1 MKRLMLAALAAA
13 FAICAPAAG
22 QEVRLTLEQCRE
34 MALQNNSSAVGA
46 ALDLKA
52 AEYQKQE
59 AFAEYF
65 PRVSAMG
72 FGFWAL
78 DPLLE
83 IGVKDIFGNND
94 FSNNLQGL
102 IESYAPMYG
111 VSPYYSTL
119 SRGYL
124 AGVSVMQPLFAG
136 GRIVNGNRLASL
148 GVEAASLQQAV
159 QKRSTS
165 DEIEGYWWQVIS
177 LQEKQELLSG
187 SKEFVDTLYR
197 DVNAAYSAGLV
208 TEDELLQVKLARNE
222 LLTNEVQLNSGLRLA
237 KMNLLNSI
245 GQNYTVISAN
255 ADEQRPY
262 IDSIVLVNEE
272 ALPGSPDNYYVDEES
287 IAASME
293 ETRLLELQVEA
304 AELQKKMA
312 LGEAL
317 PQVAVGATYG
327 YYDFTGKG
335 DFNGLA
341 FATVQIPISDWGKT
355 SAEMKRLQTQVDK
368 AAAQRDYLQS
378 QIILGVRQS
387 WVELNSAWDQYQL
400 ALDSEAAAKASFGRV
415 ERNYEA
421 GMVTIADLLKSQ
433 TSLRQAS
440 DERAEAL
447 NSYRQAL
454 RKWQELAN
462 NQ

>member
-1 MKRLMLAALAAA
+1 MKKTVLAALAALTCIA
-13 FAICAPAAG
+13 APA
-22 QEVRLTLEQCRE
+22 QELKLTLEECRE

-46 ALDLKA
+46 ALDLEA
-52 AEYQKQE
+52 ARYQKQE

-72 FGFWAL
+72 FGFWAF

-102 IESYAPMYG
+102 IDSYAPMYG
-111 VSPYYSTL
+111 LPTSYTTL

-124 AGVSVMQPLFAG
+124 AGVSVMQPIFAG
-136 GRIVNGNRLASL
+136 GRIVNGNRLAAL
-148 GVEAASLQQAV
+148 GVEAAGLQQEV
-159 QKRSTS
+159 QRRSTS
-165 DEIEGYWWQVIS
+165 DEIEGYWWQVVS
-177 LQEKQELLSG
+177 LQEKRELLAG
-187 SKEFVDTLYR
+187 SKEFVDTLFR
-197 DVNAAYSAGLV
+197 DVTAAYGAGLV

-222 LLTNEVQLNSGLRLA
+222 LLSNEVQLDNGLKLA

-245 GQNYTVISAN
+245 GQGYTVISAN
-255 ADEQRPY
+255 ASEERPY
-262 IDSIVLVNEE
+262 IDSIVLADEE
-272 ALPGSPDNYYVDEES
+272 GLPGPPEAYYVDEES

-317 PQVAVGATYG
+317 PQLAVGATYG

-355 SAEMKRLQTQVDK
+355 SAKMKRLQTQVDK
-368 AAAQRDYLQS
+368 AASQRDYLQS

-387 WVELNSAWDQYQL
+387 WVELNSAWSQYQL
-400 ALDSEAAAKASFGRV
+400 ALDSEAAAEASFGRV

-421 GMVTIADLLKSQ
+421 GMVTIAELLQSQ

-440 DERAEAL
+440 DKRADAL

-454 RKWQELAN
+454 RKWLDLAR
-462 NQ
+462 

>member
-1 MKRLMLAALAAA
+1 MKKTVLAALAALTCIA
-13 FAICAPAAG
+13 APA
-22 QEVRLTLEQCRE
+22 QELRLTLEECRE

-46 ALDLKA
+46 ALDLEA
-52 AEYQKQE
+52 ARYQKQE

-72 FGFWAL
+72 FGFWAF

-102 IESYAPMYG
+102 IDSYAPMYG
-111 VSPYYSTL
+111 LPTSYTTL

-124 AGVSVMQPLFAG
+124 AGISVMQPLFAG
-136 GRIVNGNRLASL
+136 GRIVNGNRLAAL
-148 GVEAASLQQAV
+148 GVEAAGLQQEV
-159 QKRSTS
+159 QRRSTS
-165 DEIEGYWWQVIS
+165 DEIEGYWWQVVS
-177 LQEKQELLSG
+177 LQEKRELLAG
-187 SKEFVDTLYR
+187 SKEFVDTLFR
-197 DVNAAYSAGLV
+197 DVTAAYEAGLV

-222 LLTNEVQLNSGLRLA
+222 LLSNEVQLDNGLKLA

-245 GQNYTVISAN
+245 GQGYTVISAN
-255 ADEQRPY
+255 ASEERPY
-262 IDSIVLVNEE
+262 IDSIVLADEVG
-272 ALPGSPDNYYVDEES
+272 LPGPPEAYYADEES

-317 PQVAVGATYG
+317 PQLAVGATYG

-355 SAEMKRLQTQVDK
+355 GAKMKRLQTQVDK
-368 AAAQRDYLQS
+368 AASQRDYLQS

-387 WVELNSAWDQYQL
+387 WVELNSAWSQYQL
-400 ALDSEAAAKASFGRV
+400 ALDSEAAAEASFGRV

-421 GMVTIADLLKSQ
+421 GMVTIAELLQSQ

-440 DERAEAL
+440 DKRADAL

-454 RKWQELAN
+454 RKWLDLAR
-462 NQ
+462 

>member
-1 MKRLMLAALAAA
+1 MKKTVLAALAALTCIA
-13 FAICAPAAG
+13 APA
-22 QEVRLTLEQCRE
+22 QELRLTLEECRE

-46 ALDLKA
+46 ALDLEA
-52 AEYQKQE
+52 ARYQKQE

-72 FGFWAL
+72 FGFWAF

-102 IESYAPMYG
+102 IDSYAPMYG
-111 VSPYYSTL
+111 LPTSYSTL

-124 AGVSVMQPLFAG
+124 AGISVMQPIFAG
-136 GRIVNGNRLASL
+136 GRIVNGNRLAAL
-148 GVEAASLQQAV
+148 GVEAAGLQQEV
-159 QKRSTS
+159 QRRSTS
-165 DEIEGYWWQVIS
+165 DEIEGYWWQVVS
-177 LQEKQELLSG
+177 LQEKKELLAG
-187 SKEFVDTLYR
+187 SKEFVDTLFR
-197 DVNAAYSAGLV
+197 DVTAAYGAGLV

-222 LLTNEVQLNSGLRLA
+222 LLSNEVQLDNGLKLA

-245 GQNYTVISAN
+245 GQGYTVISAN
-255 ADEQRPY
+255 ASEERPY
-262 IDSIVLVNEE
+262 IDSIVLADEE
-272 ALPGSPDNYYVDEES
+272 GLPGPPEAYYVDEES

-317 PQVAVGATYG
+317 PQLAVGATYG

-355 SAEMKRLQTQVDK
+355 GAKMKRLQTQVDK
-368 AAAQRDYLQS
+368 AASQRDYLQS

-387 WVELNSAWDQYQL
+387 WVELNSAWSQYQL
-400 ALDSEAAAKASFGRV
+400 ALDSEAAAEASFGRV

-421 GMVTIADLLKSQ
+421 GMVTAAELLQSQ

-440 DERAEAL
+440 DKRADAL

-454 RKWQELAN
+454 RKWLELAEN
-462 NQ
+462 

>member
-1 MKRLMLAALAAA
+1 MKKTVLAALAALTCIA
-13 FAICAPAAG
+13 APA
-22 QEVRLTLEQCRE
+22 QELRLTLEECRE

-46 ALDLKA
+46 ALDLEA
-52 AEYQKQE
+52 ARYQKQE

-72 FGFWAL
+72 FGFWAF

-102 IESYAPMYG
+102 IDSYAPMYG
-111 VSPYYSTL
+111 LPTSYTTL

-124 AGVSVMQPLFAG
+124 AGISVMQPIFAG
-136 GRIVNGNRLASL
+136 GRIVNGNRLAAL
-148 GVEAASLQQAV
+148 GVEAAGLQQEV
-159 QKRSTS
+159 QRRSTS
-165 DEIEGYWWQVIS
+165 DEIEGYWWQVVS
-177 LQEKQELLSG
+177 LQEKRELLAG
-187 SKEFVDTLYR
+187 SKEFVDTLFR
-197 DVNAAYSAGLV
+197 EVTAAYGAGLV

-222 LLTNEVQLNSGLRLA
+222 LLSNEVQLDNGLKLA

-245 GQNYTVISAN
+245 GQGYTVISAN
-255 ADEQRPY
+255 ASEERPY
-262 IDSIVLVNEE
+262 IDSIVLADEE
-272 ALPGSPDNYYVDEES
+272 GLPGPPEAYYVDEES

-317 PQVAVGATYG
+317 PQLAVGATYG

-355 SAEMKRLQTQVDK
+355 SAKMKRLQTQVDK
-368 AAAQRDYLQS
+368 AASQRDYLQS

-387 WVELNSAWDQYQL
+387 WVELNSAWSQYQL
-400 ALDSEAAAKASFGRV
+400 ALDSEAAAEASFGRV

-421 GMVTIADLLKSQ
+421 GMVTAAELLQSQ

-440 DERAEAL
+440 DKRADAL

-454 RKWQELAN
+454 RKWLELAEN
-462 NQ
+462 

>member
-1 MKRLMLAALAAA
+1 MKKTVLAALAALTCIA
-13 FAICAPAAG
+13 APA
-22 QEVRLTLEQCRE
+22 QELRLTLEECRE

-46 ALDLKA
+46 ALDLEA
-52 AEYQKQE
+52 ARYQKQE

-72 FGFWAL
+72 FGFWAF

-102 IESYAPMYG
+102 IDSYAPMYG
-111 VSPYYSTL
+111 LPTSYTTL

-124 AGVSVMQPLFAG
+124 AGVSVMQPIFAG
-136 GRIVNGNRLASL
+136 GRIVNGNRLAAL
-148 GVEAASLQQAV
+148 GVEAAGLQQEV
-159 QKRSTS
+159 QRRSTS
-165 DEIEGYWWQVIS
+165 DEIEGYWWQVVS
-177 LQEKQELLSG
+177 LQEKRELLAG
-187 SKEFVDTLYR
+187 SKEFVDTLFR
-197 DVNAAYSAGLV
+197 DVTAAYEAGLV

-222 LLTNEVQLNSGLRLA
+222 LLSNEVQLDNGLKLA

-245 GQNYTVISAN
+245 GQGYTVISAN
-255 ADEQRPY
+255 ASEERPY
-262 IDSIVLVNEE
+262 IDSIVLADEE
-272 ALPGSPDNYYVDEES
+272 GLPGPPEAYYADEES

-317 PQVAVGATYG
+317 PQLAVGATYG

-355 SAEMKRLQTQVDK
+355 GAKMKRLQTQVDK
-368 AAAQRDYLQS
+368 AASQRDYLQS

-387 WVELNSAWDQYQL
+387 WVELNSAWSQYQL
-400 ALDSEAAAKASFGRV
+400 ALDSEAAAEASFGRV

-421 GMVTIADLLKSQ
+421 GMVTIAELLQSQ

-440 DERAEAL
+440 DKRADAL

-454 RKWQELAN
+454 RKWLELAEN
-462 NQ
+462 

>member
-1 MKRLMLAALAAA
+1 MKKTVLAALAALTCIA
-13 FAICAPAAG
+13 APA
-22 QEVRLTLEQCRE
+22 QELRLTLEECRE

-46 ALDLKA
+46 ALDLEA
-52 AEYQKQE
+52 ARYQKQE

-72 FGFWAL
+72 FGFWAF

-102 IESYAPMYG
+102 IDSYAPMYG
-111 VSPYYSTL
+111 LPTSYTTL

-124 AGVSVMQPLFAG
+124 AGVSVMQPIFAG
-136 GRIVNGNRLASL
+136 GRIVNGNRLAAL
-148 GVEAASLQQAV
+148 GVEAAGLQQEV
-159 QKRSTS
+159 QRRSTS
-165 DEIEGYWWQVIS
+165 DEIEGYWWQVVS
-177 LQEKQELLSG
+177 LQEKRELLAG
-187 SKEFVDTLYR
+187 SKEFVDTLFR
-197 DVNAAYSAGLV
+197 DVTAAYEAGLV

-222 LLTNEVQLNSGLRLA
+222 LLSNEVQLDNGLKLA

-245 GQNYTVISAN
+245 GQGYTVISAN
-255 ADEQRPY
+255 ASEERPY
-262 IDSIVLVNEE
+262 IDSIVLADEVG
-272 ALPGSPDNYYVDEES
+272 LPGPPEAYYADEES

-317 PQVAVGATYG
+317 PQLAVGATYG

-355 SAEMKRLQTQVDK
+355 GAKMKRLQTQVDK
-368 AAAQRDYLQS
+368 AASQRDYLQS

-387 WVELNSAWDQYQL
+387 WVELNSAWSQYQL
-400 ALDSEAAAKASFGRV
+400 ALDSEAAAEASFGRV

-421 GMVTIADLLKSQ
+421 GMVTIAELLQSQ

-440 DERAEAL
+440 DKRADAL

-454 RKWQELAN
+454 RKWLDLAR
-462 NQ
+462 

>member
-1 MKRLMLAALAAA
+1 MKKTVLAALAALTCIA
-13 FAICAPAAG
+13 APA
-22 QEVRLTLEQCRE
+22 QELRLTLEECRE

-46 ALDLKA
+46 ALDLEA
-52 AEYQKQE
+52 ARYQKQE

-72 FGFWAL
+72 FGFWAF

-102 IESYAPMYG
+102 IDSYAPMYG
-111 VSPYYSTL
+111 LPTSYTTL

-124 AGVSVMQPLFAG
+124 AGVSVMQPIFAG
-136 GRIVNGNRLASL
+136 GRIVNGNRLAAL
-148 GVEAASLQQAV
+148 GVEAAGLQQEV
-159 QKRSTS
+159 QRRSTS
-165 DEIEGYWWQVIS
+165 DEIEGYWWQVVS
-177 LQEKQELLSG
+177 LQEKRELLAG
-187 SKEFVDTLYR
+187 SKEFVDTLFR
-197 DVNAAYSAGLV
+197 DVTAAYEAGLV

-222 LLTNEVQLNSGLRLA
+222 LLSNEVQLDNGLKLA

-245 GQNYTVISAN
+245 GQGYTVISAN
-255 ADEQRPY
+255 ASEERPY
-262 IDSIVLVNEE
+262 IDSIMLADEE
-272 ALPGSPDNYYVDEES
+272 GLPGPPEAYYADEES

-317 PQVAVGATYG
+317 PQLAVGATYG

-355 SAEMKRLQTQVDK
+355 GAKMKRLQTQVDK
-368 AAAQRDYLQS
+368 AASQRDYLQS

-387 WVELNSAWDQYQL
+387 WVELNSAWSQYQL
-400 ALDSEAAAKASFGRV
+400 ALDSEAAAEASFGRV

-421 GMVTIADLLKSQ
+421 GMVTIAELLQSQ

-440 DERAEAL
+440 DKRADAL

-454 RKWQELAN
+454 RKWLDLAR
-462 NQ
+462 

>member
-1 MKRLMLAALAAA
+1 MKKTVLAALAALTCIA
-13 FAICAPAAG
+13 APA
-22 QEVRLTLEQCRE
+22 QELRLTLEECRE

-46 ALDLKA
+46 ALDLEA
-52 AEYQKQE
+52 ARYQKQE

-72 FGFWAL
+72 FGFWAF

-102 IESYAPMYG
+102 IDSYAPMYG
-111 VSPYYSTL
+111 LPTSYTTL

-124 AGVSVMQPLFAG
+124 AGISVMQPIFAG
-136 GRIVNGNRLASL
+136 GRIVNGNRLAAL
-148 GVEAASLQQAV
+148 GVEAAGLQQEV
-159 QKRSTS
+159 QRRSTS
-165 DEIEGYWWQVIS
+165 DEIEGYWWQVVS
-177 LQEKQELLSG
+177 LQEKRELLAG
-187 SKEFVDTLYR
+187 SKEFVDTLFR
-197 DVNAAYSAGLV
+197 DVTAAYGAGLV

-222 LLTNEVQLNSGLRLA
+222 LLSNEVQLDNGLKLA

-245 GQNYTVISAN
+245 GQGYTVISAN
-255 ADEQRPY
+255 ASEERPY
-262 IDSIVLVNEE
+262 IDSIVLADEE
-272 ALPGSPDNYYVDEES
+272 GLPGPPEAYYVDEES

-317 PQVAVGATYG
+317 PQLAVGATYG

-355 SAEMKRLQTQVDK
+355 SAKMKRLQTQVDK
-368 AAAQRDYLQS
+368 AASQRDYLQS

-387 WVELNSAWDQYQL
+387 WVELNSAWSQYQL
-400 ALDSEAAAKASFGRV
+400 ALDSEAAAEASFGRV

-421 GMVTIADLLKSQ
+421 GMVTAAELLQSQ

-440 DERAEAL
+440 DKRADAL

-454 RKWQELAN
+454 RKWLELAEN
-462 NQ
+462 

>member
-1 MKRLMLAALAAA
+1 MKKTVLAALAALTCIA
-13 FAICAPAAG
+13 APA
-22 QEVRLTLEQCRE
+22 QELRLTLEECRE

-46 ALDLKA
+46 ALDLEA
-52 AEYQKQE
+52 ARYQKQE

-72 FGFWAL
+72 FGFWAF

-102 IESYAPMYG
+102 IDSYAPMYG
-111 VSPYYSTL
+111 LPTSYTTL

-124 AGVSVMQPLFAG
+124 AGISVMQPIFAG
-136 GRIVNGNRLASL
+136 GRIVNGNRLAAL
-148 GVEAASLQQAV
+148 GVEAAGLQQEV
-159 QKRSTS
+159 QRRSTS
-165 DEIEGYWWQVIS
+165 DEIEGYWWQVVS
-177 LQEKQELLSG
+177 LQEKRELLAG
-187 SKEFVDTLYR
+187 SKEFVDTLFR
-197 DVNAAYSAGLV
+197 DVTAAYGAGLV

-222 LLTNEVQLNSGLRLA
+222 LLSNEVQLDNGLKLA

-245 GQNYTVISAN
+245 GQGYTVISAN
-255 ADEQRPY
+255 ASEERPY
-262 IDSIVLVNEE
+262 IDSIVLADEE
-272 ALPGSPDNYYVDEES
+272 GLPGPPEAYYVDEES

-317 PQVAVGATYG
+317 PQLAVGATYG

-355 SAEMKRLQTQVDK
+355 GAKMKRLQTQVDK
-368 AAAQRDYLQS
+368 AASQRDYLQS

-387 WVELNSAWDQYQL
+387 WVELNSAWSQYQL
-400 ALDSEAAAKASFGRV
+400 ALDSEAAAEASFGRV

-421 GMVTIADLLKSQ
+421 GMVTIAELLQSQ

-440 DERAEAL
+440 DKRADAL

-454 RKWQELAN
+454 RKWLELAEN
-462 NQ
+462 

>member
-1 MKRLMLAALAAA
+1 MKKTVLAALAALTCIA
-13 FAICAPAAG
+13 APA
-22 QEVRLTLEQCRE
+22 QELRLTLEECRE

-46 ALDLKA
+46 ALDLEA
-52 AEYQKQE
+52 ARYQKQE

-72 FGFWAL
+72 FGFWAF

-102 IESYAPMYG
+102 IDSYAPMYG
-111 VSPYYSTL
+111 LPTSYTTL
-119 SRGYL
+119 NRGYL
-124 AGVSVMQPLFAG
+124 AGVSVMQPIFAG
-136 GRIVNGNRLASL
+136 GRIVNGNRLAAL
-148 GVEAASLQQAV
+148 GVEAAGLQQEV
-159 QKRSTS
+159 QRRSTS
-165 DEIEGYWWQVIS
+165 DEIEGYWWQVVS
-177 LQEKQELLSG
+177 LQEKRELLAG
-187 SKEFVDTLYR
+187 SKEFVDTLFR
-197 DVNAAYSAGLV
+197 DVTAAYEAGLV

-222 LLTNEVQLNSGLRLA
+222 LLSNEVQLDNGLKLA

-245 GQNYTVISAN
+245 GQSYTVISAN
-255 ADEQRPY
+255 ASEERPY
-262 IDSIVLVNEE
+262 IDSIVLADEVG
-272 ALPGSPDNYYVDEES
+272 LPGPPEAYYADEES

-317 PQVAVGATYG
+317 PQLAVGATYG

-355 SAEMKRLQTQVDK
+355 GAKMKRLQTQVDK
-368 AAAQRDYLQS
+368 AASQRDYLQS

-387 WVELNSAWDQYQL
+387 WVELNSAWSQYQL
-400 ALDSEAAAKASFGRV
+400 ALDSEAAAEASFGRV

-421 GMVTIADLLKSQ
+421 GMVTIAELLQSQ

-440 DERAEAL
+440 DKRADAL

-454 RKWQELAN
+454 RKWLELAEN
-462 NQ
+462 

>member
-1 MKRLMLAALAAA
+1 MKKTVLAALAALTCIA
-13 FAICAPAAG
+13 APA
-22 QEVRLTLEQCRE
+22 QELRLTLEECRE

-46 ALDLKA
+46 ALDLEA
-52 AEYQKQE
+52 ARYQKQE

-72 FGFWAL
+72 FGFWAF

-102 IESYAPMYG
+102 IDSYAPMYG
-111 VSPYYSTL
+111 LPTSYTTL
-119 SRGYL
+119 NRGYL
-124 AGVSVMQPLFAG
+124 AGVSVMQPIFAG
-136 GRIVNGNRLASL
+136 GRIVNGNRLAAL
-148 GVEAASLQQAV
+148 GVEAAGLQQEV
-159 QKRSTS
+159 QRRSTS
-165 DEIEGYWWQVIS
+165 DEIEGYWWQVVS
-177 LQEKQELLSG
+177 LQEKRELLAG
-187 SKEFVDTLYR
+187 SKEFVDTLFR
-197 DVNAAYSAGLV
+197 DVTAAYEAGLV

-222 LLTNEVQLNSGLRLA
+222 LLSNEVQLDNGLKLA

-245 GQNYTVISAN
+245 GQSYTVISAN
-255 ADEQRPY
+255 ASEERPY
-262 IDSIVLVNEE
+262 IDSIVLADEE
-272 ALPGSPDNYYVDEES
+272 GLPGPPEAYYVDEES

-317 PQVAVGATYG
+317 PQLAVGATYG

-355 SAEMKRLQTQVDK
+355 GAKMKRLQTQVDK
-368 AAAQRDYLQS
+368 AASQRDYLQS

-387 WVELNSAWDQYQL
+387 WVELNSAWSQYQL
-400 ALDSEAAAKASFGRV
+400 ALDSEAAAEASFGRV

-421 GMVTIADLLKSQ
+421 GMVTIAELLQSQ

-440 DERAEAL
+440 DKRADAL

-454 RKWQELAN
+454 RKWLDLAR
-462 NQ
+462 

>member
-1 MKRLMLAALAAA
+1 MKKTVLAALAALTCIA
-13 FAICAPAAG
+13 APA
-22 QEVRLTLEQCRE
+22 QELRLTLEECRE

-46 ALDLKA
+46 ALDLEA
-52 AEYQKQE
+52 ARYQKQE

-72 FGFWAL
+72 FGFWAF

-102 IESYAPMYG
+102 IDSYAPMYG
-111 VSPYYSTL
+111 LPTSYTTL

-124 AGVSVMQPLFAG
+124 AGVSVMQPIFAG
-136 GRIVNGNRLASL
+136 GRIVNGNRLAAL
-148 GVEAASLQQAV
+148 GVEAAGLQQEV
-159 QKRSTS
+159 QRRSTS
-165 DEIEGYWWQVIS
+165 DEIEGYWWQVVS
-177 LQEKQELLSG
+177 LQEKRELLAG
-187 SKEFVDTLYR
+187 SKEFVDTLFR
-197 DVNAAYSAGLV
+197 DVTAAYEAGLV

-222 LLTNEVQLNSGLRLA
+222 LLSNEVQLDNGLKLA

-245 GQNYTVISAN
+245 GQSYTVISAN
-255 ADEQRPY
+255 ASEERPY
-262 IDSIVLVNEE
+262 IDSIVLADEE
-272 ALPGSPDNYYVDEES
+272 GLPGPPEAYYVDEES

-317 PQVAVGATYG
+317 PQLAVGATYG

-355 SAEMKRLQTQVDK
+355 SAKMKRLQTQVDK
-368 AAAQRDYLQS
+368 AASQRDYLQS

-387 WVELNSAWDQYQL
+387 WVELNSAWSQYQL
-400 ALDSEAAAKASFGRV
+400 ALDSEAAAEASFGRV

-421 GMVTIADLLKSQ
+421 GMVTIAELLQSQ

-440 DERAEAL
+440 DKRADAL

-454 RKWQELAN
+454 RKWLDLAR
-462 NQ
+462 

>member
-1 MKRLMLAALAAA
+1 MKKTVLAALAALTCIA
-13 FAICAPAAG
+13 APA
-22 QEVRLTLEQCRE
+22 QELRLTLEECRE

-46 ALDLKA
+46 ALDLEA
-52 AEYQKQE
+52 ARYQKQE

-72 FGFWAL
+72 FGFWAF

-102 IESYAPMYG
+102 IDSYAPMYG
-111 VSPYYSTL
+111 LPTSYTTL

-136 GRIVNGNRLASL
+136 GRIVNGNRLAAL
-148 GVEAASLQQAV
+148 GVEAAGLQQEV
-159 QKRSTS
+159 QRRSTS
-165 DEIEGYWWQVIS
+165 DEIEGYWWQVVS
-177 LQEKQELLSG
+177 LQEKRELLAG
-187 SKEFVDTLYR
+187 SKEFVDTLFR
-197 DVNAAYSAGLV
+197 DVTAAYEAGLV

-222 LLTNEVQLNSGLRLA
+222 LLSNEVQLDNGLKLA

-245 GQNYTVISAN
+245 GQSYTVISAN
-255 ADEQRPY
+255 ASEERPY
-262 IDSIVLVNEE
+262 IDSIVLADEE
-272 ALPGSPDNYYVDEES
+272 GLPGPPEVYYADEES

-317 PQVAVGATYG
+317 PQLAVGATYG

-355 SAEMKRLQTQVDK
+355 GAKMKRLQTQVDK
-368 AAAQRDYLQS
+368 AASQRDYLQS

-387 WVELNSAWDQYQL
+387 WVELNSAWSQYQL
-400 ALDSEAAAKASFGRV
+400 ALNSEAAAEASFGRV

-421 GMVTIADLLKSQ
+421 GMVTIAELLQSQ
-433 TSLRQAS
+433 TSLRQTS
-440 DERAEAL
+440 DKRADAL

-454 RKWQELAN
+454 RKWLDLAR
-462 NQ
+462 

>member
-1 MKRLMLAALAAA
+1 MKKTVLAALAALTCIA
-13 FAICAPAAG
+13 APA
-22 QEVRLTLEQCRE
+22 QELRLTLEECRE

-46 ALDLKA
+46 ALDLEA
-52 AEYQKQE
+52 ARYQKQE

-72 FGFWAL
+72 FGFWAF

-102 IESYAPMYG
+102 IDSYAPMYG
-111 VSPYYSTL
+111 LPTSYTTL

-124 AGVSVMQPLFAG
+124 AGVSVMQPIFAG
-136 GRIVNGNRLASL
+136 GRIVNGNRLAAL
-148 GVEAASLQQAV
+148 GVEAAGLQQEV
-159 QKRSTS
+159 QRRSTS
-165 DEIEGYWWQVIS
+165 DEIEGYWWQVVS
-177 LQEKQELLSG
+177 LQEKRELLAG
-187 SKEFVDTLYR
+187 SKKFVDTLFR
-197 DVNAAYSAGLV
+197 DVTAAYEAGLV

-222 LLTNEVQLNSGLRLA
+222 LLSNEVQLDNGLKLA

-245 GQNYTVISAN
+245 GQSYTVISAN
-255 ADEQRPY
+255 ASEERPY
-262 IDSIVLVNEE
+262 IDSIVLADEE
-272 ALPGSPDNYYVDEES
+272 GLPAPPEAYYADEES

-317 PQVAVGATYG
+317 PQLAVGATYG

-355 SAEMKRLQTQVDK
+355 SAKMKRLQTQVDK
-368 AAAQRDYLQS
+368 AASQRDYLQS
-378 QIILGVRQS
+378 QIVLGVRQS
-387 WVELNSAWDQYQL
+387 WVELNSAWSQYQL
-400 ALDSEAAAKASFGRV
+400 ALDSEAAAEASFGRV

-421 GMVTIADLLKSQ
+421 GMVTAAELLQSQ

-440 DERAEAL
+440 DKRADAL

-454 RKWQELAN
+454 RKWLELTEN
-462 NQ
+462 

>member
-1 MKRLMLAALAAA
+1 MKKTVLAALAALTCIA
-13 FAICAPAAG
+13 APA
-22 QEVRLTLEQCRE
+22 QELRLTLEECRE

-46 ALDLKA
+46 ALDLEA
-52 AEYQKQE
+52 ARYQKQE

-72 FGFWAL
+72 FGFWAF

-102 IESYAPMYG
+102 IDSYAPMYG
-111 VSPYYSTL
+111 LPTSYSTL

-124 AGVSVMQPLFAG
+124 AGISVMQPLFAG
-136 GRIVNGNRLASL
+136 GRIVNGNRLAAL
-148 GVEAASLQQAV
+148 GVEAAGLQQEV
-159 QKRSTS
+159 QRRSTS
-165 DEIEGYWWQVIS
+165 DEIEGYWWQVVS
-177 LQEKQELLSG
+177 LQEKRELLAG
-187 SKEFVDTLYR
+187 SKEFVDTLFR
-197 DVNAAYSAGLV
+197 DVTAAYEAGLV

-222 LLTNEVQLNSGLRLA
+222 LLSNEVQLDNGLKLA

-245 GQNYTVISAN
+245 GQSYTVISAN
-255 ADEQRPY
+255 ASEERPY
-262 IDSIVLVNEE
+262 IDSIVLADEVG
-272 ALPGSPDNYYVDEES
+272 LPGPPEAYYADEES

-317 PQVAVGATYG
+317 PQLAVGATYG

-355 SAEMKRLQTQVDK
+355 SAKMKRLQTQVDK
-368 AAAQRDYLQS
+368 AASQRDYLQS

-387 WVELNSAWDQYQL
+387 WVELNSAWSQYQL
-400 ALDSEAAAKASFGRV
+400 ALDSEAAAEASFGRV

-421 GMVTIADLLKSQ
+421 GMVTIAELLQSQ

-440 DERAEAL
+440 DKRADAL

-454 RKWQELAN
+454 RKWLDLAR
-462 NQ
+462 

>member
-1 MKRLMLAALAAA
+1 MKKTVLAALAALTCIA
-13 FAICAPAAG
+13 APA
-22 QEVRLTLEQCRE
+22 QELRLTLEECRE

-46 ALDLKA
+46 ALDLEA
-52 AEYQKQE
+52 ARYQKQE

-72 FGFWAL
+72 FGFWAF

-102 IESYAPMYG
+102 IDSYAPMYG
-111 VSPYYSTL
+111 LPTSYTTL

-124 AGVSVMQPLFAG
+124 AGVSVMQPIFAG
-136 GRIVNGNRLASL
+136 GRIVNGNRLAAL
-148 GVEAASLQQAV
+148 GVEAAGLQQEV
-159 QKRSTS
+159 QRRSTS
-165 DEIEGYWWQVIS
+165 DEIEGYWWQVVS
-177 LQEKQELLSG
+177 LQEKRELLAG
-187 SKEFVDTLYR
+187 SKEFVDTLFR
-197 DVNAAYSAGLV
+197 DVTAAYEAGLV

-222 LLTNEVQLNSGLRLA
+222 LLSNEVQLDNGLKLA

-245 GQNYTVISAN
+245 GQSYTVISAN
-255 ADEQRPY
+255 ASEERPY
-262 IDSIVLVNEE
+262 IDSIVLADEVG
-272 ALPGSPDNYYVDEES
+272 LPGPPEAYYADEES

-317 PQVAVGATYG
+317 PQLAVGATYG

-355 SAEMKRLQTQVDK
+355 SAKMKRLQTQVDK
-368 AAAQRDYLQS
+368 AASQRDYLQS

-387 WVELNSAWDQYQL
+387 WVELNSAWSQYQL
-400 ALDSEAAAKASFGRV
+400 ALDSEAAAEASFGRV

-421 GMVTIADLLKSQ
+421 GMVTIAELLQSQ

-440 DERAEAL
+440 DKRADAL

-454 RKWQELAN
+454 RKWLDLAR
-462 NQ
+462 

>member
-1 MKRLMLAALAAA
+1 MKKTVLAALAALTCIA
-13 FAICAPAAG
+13 APA
-22 QEVRLTLEQCRE
+22 QELRLTLEECRE

-46 ALDLKA
+46 ALDLEA
-52 AEYQKQE
+52 ARYQKQE

-72 FGFWAL
+72 FGFWAF

-102 IESYAPMYG
+102 IDSYAPMYG
-111 VSPYYSTL
+111 LPTSYTTL

-124 AGVSVMQPLFAG
+124 AGVSVMQPIFAG
-136 GRIVNGNRLASL
+136 GRIVNGNRLAAL
-148 GVEAASLQQAV
+148 GVEAAGLQQEV
-159 QKRSTS
+159 QRRSTS
-165 DEIEGYWWQVIS
+165 DEIEGYWWQVVS
-177 LQEKQELLSG
+177 LQEKRELLAG
-187 SKEFVDTLYR
+187 SKEFVDTLFR
-197 DVNAAYSAGLV
+197 DVTAAYEAGLV

-222 LLTNEVQLNSGLRLA
+222 LLSNEVQLDNGLKLA

-245 GQNYTVISAN
+245 GQGYTVISAN
-255 ADEQRPY
+255 ASEERPY
-262 IDSIVLVNEE
+262 IDSIVLADEE
-272 ALPGSPDNYYVDEES
+272 GLPGPPEAYYVDEES

-317 PQVAVGATYG
+317 PQLAVGATYG

-355 SAEMKRLQTQVDK
+355 SAKMKRLQTQVDK
-368 AAAQRDYLQS
+368 AASQRDYLQS

-387 WVELNSAWDQYQL
+387 WVELNSAWSQYQL
-400 ALDSEAAAKASFGRV
+400 ALDSEAAAEASFGRV

-421 GMVTIADLLKSQ
+421 GMVTIAELLQSQ

-440 DERAEAL
+440 DKRADAL

-454 RKWQELAN
+454 RKWLELAEN
-462 NQ
+462 

>member
-1 MKRLMLAALAAA
+1 MKKTVLAALAALTCIA
-13 FAICAPAAG
+13 APA
-22 QEVRLTLEQCRE
+22 QELRLTLEECRE

-46 ALDLKA
+46 ALDLEA
-52 AEYQKQE
+52 ARYQKQE

-72 FGFWAL
+72 FGFWAF

-102 IESYAPMYG
+102 IDSYAPMYG
-111 VSPYYSTL
+111 LPTSYTTL

-124 AGVSVMQPLFAG
+124 AGVSVMQPIFAG
-136 GRIVNGNRLASL
+136 GRIVNGNRLAAL
-148 GVEAASLQQAV
+148 GVEAAGLQQEV
-159 QKRSTS
+159 QRRSTS
-165 DEIEGYWWQVIS
+165 DEIEGYWWQVVS
-177 LQEKQELLSG
+177 LQEKRELLAG
-187 SKEFVDTLYR
+187 SKKFVDTLFR
-197 DVNAAYSAGLV
+197 DVTAAYEAGLV

-222 LLTNEVQLNSGLRLA
+222 LLSNEVQLDNGLKLA

-245 GQNYTVISAN
+245 GQSYTVISAN
-255 ADEQRPY
+255 ASEERPY
-262 IDSIVLVNEE
+262 IDSIVLADEE
-272 ALPGSPDNYYVDEES
+272 GLPAPPEAYYADEES

-317 PQVAVGATYG
+317 PQLAVGATYG

-355 SAEMKRLQTQVDK
+355 GAKMKRLQTQVDK
-368 AAAQRDYLQS
+368 AASQRDYLQS

-387 WVELNSAWDQYQL
+387 WVELNSAWSQYQL
-400 ALDSEAAAKASFGRV
+400 ALDSEAAAEASFGRV

-421 GMVTIADLLKSQ
+421 GMVTIAELLQSQ

-440 DERAEAL
+440 DKRADAL

-454 RKWQELAN
+454 RKWLELAEN
-462 NQ
+462 

>member
-1 MKRLMLAALAAA
+1 MKKTVLAALAALTCIA
-13 FAICAPAAG
+13 APA
-22 QEVRLTLEQCRE
+22 QELRLTLEECRE

-46 ALDLKA
+46 ALDLEA
-52 AEYQKQE
+52 ARYQKQE

-72 FGFWAL
+72 FGFWAF

-102 IESYAPMYG
+102 IDSYAPMYG
-111 VSPYYSTL
+111 LPTSYTTL

-124 AGVSVMQPLFAG
+124 AGVSVMQPIFAG
-136 GRIVNGNRLASL
+136 GRRVNGNRRAAL
-148 GVEAASLQQAV
+148 GVEAAGLQQEV
-159 QKRSTS
+159 QRRSTS
-165 DEIEGYWWQVIS
+165 DEIEGYWWQVVS
-177 LQEKQELLSG
+177 LQEKRELLAG
-187 SKEFVDTLYR
+187 SKEFVDTLFR
-197 DVNAAYSAGLV
+197 DVTAAYEAGLV

-222 LLTNEVQLNSGLRLA
+222 LLSNEVQLDNGLKLA

-245 GQNYTVISAN
+245 GQSYTVISAN
-255 ADEQRPY
+255 ASEERPY
-262 IDSIVLVNEE
+262 IDSIVLADEE
-272 ALPGSPDNYYVDEES
+272 GLPGPPEAYYADEES

-317 PQVAVGATYG
+317 PQLAVGATYG

-355 SAEMKRLQTQVDK
+355 GAKMKRLQTQVDK
-368 AAAQRDYLQS
+368 AASQRDYLQS

-387 WVELNSAWDQYQL
+387 WVELNSAWSQYQL
-400 ALDSEAAAKASFGRV
+400 ALDSEAAAEASFGRV

-421 GMVTIADLLKSQ
+421 GMVTAAELLQSQ

-440 DERAEAL
+440 DKRADAL

-454 RKWQELAN
+454 RKWLDLAR
-462 NQ
+462 

>member
-1 MKRLMLAALAAA
+1 MKKTVLAALAALTCIA
-13 FAICAPAAG
+13 APA
-22 QEVRLTLEQCRE
+22 QELRLTLEECRE
-34 MALQNNSSAVGA
+34 MALQNNSSSVGA
-46 ALDLKA
+46 ALDLEA
-52 AEYQKQE
+52 ARYQKQE

-72 FGFWAL
+72 FGFWAF

-102 IESYAPMYG
+102 IDSYAPMYG
-111 VSPYYSTL
+111 LPTSYTTL

-124 AGVSVMQPLFAG
+124 AGISVMQPLFAG
-136 GRIVNGNRLASL
+136 GRIVNGNRLAAL
-148 GVEAASLQQAV
+148 GVEAAGLQQEV
-159 QKRSTS
+159 QRRSTS
-165 DEIEGYWWQVIS
+165 DEIEGYWWQVVS
-177 LQEKQELLSG
+177 LQEKRELLAG
-187 SKEFVDTLYR
+187 SKEFVDTLFR
-197 DVNAAYSAGLV
+197 DVTAAYEAGLV

-222 LLTNEVQLNSGLRLA
+222 LLSNEVQLDNGLKLA

-245 GQNYTVISAN
+245 GQSYTVISAN
-255 ADEQRPY
+255 ASEERPY
-262 IDSIVLVNEE
+262 IDSIVLADEE
-272 ALPGSPDNYYVDEES
+272 GLPGPPEVYYADEES

-317 PQVAVGATYG
+317 PQLAVGATYG

-355 SAEMKRLQTQVDK
+355 GAKMKRLQTQVDK
-368 AAAQRDYLQS
+368 AASQRDYLQS

-387 WVELNSAWDQYQL
+387 WVELNSAWSQYQL
-400 ALDSEAAAKASFGRV
+400 ALDSEAAAEASFGRV

-421 GMVTIADLLKSQ
+421 GMVTIAELLQSQ

-440 DERAEAL
+440 DKRADAL
-447 NSYRQAL
+447 NAYRQAL
-454 RKWQELAN
+454 RKWLDLAR
-462 NQ
+462 

>member
-1 MKRLMLAALAAA
+1 MKKTVLAALAALTCIA
-13 FAICAPAAG
+13 APA
-22 QEVRLTLEQCRE
+22 QELRLTLEECRE

-46 ALDLKA
+46 ALDLEA
-52 AEYQKQE
+52 ARYQKQE

-72 FGFWAL
+72 FGFWAF

-102 IESYAPMYG
+102 IDSYAPMYG
-111 VSPYYSTL
+111 LPTSYTTL

-124 AGVSVMQPLFAG
+124 AGISVMQPIFAG
-136 GRIVNGNRLASL
+136 GRIVNGNRLAAL
-148 GVEAASLQQAV
+148 GVEAAGLQQEV
-159 QKRSTS
+159 QRRSTS
-165 DEIEGYWWQVIS
+165 DEIEGYWWQVVS
-177 LQEKQELLSG
+177 LQEKRELLAG
-187 SKEFVDTLYR
+187 SKEFVDTLFR
-197 DVNAAYSAGLV
+197 DVTAAYEAGLV

-222 LLTNEVQLNSGLRLA
+222 LLSNEVQLDNGLKLA

-245 GQNYTVISAN
+245 GQGYTVISAN
-255 ADEQRPY
+255 ASEERPY
-262 IDSIVLVNEE
+262 IDSIVLADEE
-272 ALPGSPDNYYVDEES
+272 GLPGPPEAYYVDEES

-317 PQVAVGATYG
+317 PQLAVGATYG

-355 SAEMKRLQTQVDK
+355 SAKMKRLQTQVDK
-368 AAAQRDYLQS
+368 AASQRDYLQS

-387 WVELNSAWDQYQL
+387 WVELNSAWSQYQL
-400 ALDSEAAAKASFGRV
+400 ALDSEAAAEASFGRV

-421 GMVTIADLLKSQ
+421 GMVTAAELLQSQ

-440 DERAEAL
+440 DKRADAL

-454 RKWQELAN
+454 RKWLELAEN
-462 NQ
+462 

>member
-1 MKRLMLAALAAA
+1 MKKTVLAALAALTCIA
-13 FAICAPAAG
+13 APA
-22 QEVRLTLEQCRE
+22 QELRLTLEECRE

-46 ALDLKA
+46 ALDLEA
-52 AEYQKQE
+52 ARYQKQE

-72 FGFWAL
+72 FGFWAF

-102 IESYAPMYG
+102 IDSYAPMYG
-111 VSPYYSTL
+111 LPTSYTTL

-124 AGVSVMQPLFAG
+124 AGISVMQPLFAG
-136 GRIVNGNRLASL
+136 GRIVNGNRLAAL
-148 GVEAASLQQAV
+148 GVEAAGLQQEV
-159 QKRSTS
+159 QRRSTS
-165 DEIEGYWWQVIS
+165 DEIEGYWWQVVS
-177 LQEKQELLSG
+177 LQEKRELLAG
-187 SKEFVDTLYR
+187 SKEFVDTLFR
-197 DVNAAYSAGLV
+197 DVTAAYEAGLV

-222 LLTNEVQLNSGLRLA
+222 LLSNEVQLDNGLKLA

-245 GQNYTVISAN
+245 GQSYTVISAN
-255 ADEQRPY
+255 ASEERPY
-262 IDSIVLVNEE
+262 IDSIVLADEE
-272 ALPGSPDNYYVDEES
+272 GLPGPPEAYYADEES

-317 PQVAVGATYG
+317 PQLAVGATYG

-355 SAEMKRLQTQVDK
+355 GAKMKRLQTQVDK
-368 AAAQRDYLQS
+368 AASQRDYLQS

-387 WVELNSAWDQYQL
+387 WVELNSAWSQYQL
-400 ALDSEAAAKASFGRV
+400 ALDSEAAAEASFGRV

-421 GMVTIADLLKSQ
+421 GMVTIAELLQSQ

-440 DERAEAL
+440 DKRADAL

-454 RKWQELAN
+454 RKWLDLAR
-462 NQ
+462 

>member
-1 MKRLMLAALAAA
+1 MKKTVLAALAALTCIA
-13 FAICAPAAG
+13 APA
-22 QEVRLTLEQCRE
+22 QELRLTLEECRE

-46 ALDLKA
+46 ALDLEA
-52 AEYQKQE
+52 ARYQKQE

-72 FGFWAL
+72 FGFWAF

-102 IESYAPMYG
+102 IDSYAPMYG
-111 VSPYYSTL
+111 LPTSYTTL

-124 AGVSVMQPLFAG
+124 AGISVMQPLFAG
-136 GRIVNGNRLASL
+136 GRIVNGNRLAAL
-148 GVEAASLQQAV
+148 GVEAAGLQQEV
-159 QKRSTS
+159 QRRSTS
-165 DEIEGYWWQVIS
+165 DEIEGYWWQVVS
-177 LQEKQELLSG
+177 LQEKRELLAG
-187 SKEFVDTLYR
+187 SKEFVDTLFR
-197 DVNAAYSAGLV
+197 DVTAAYEAGLV

-222 LLTNEVQLNSGLRLA
+222 LLSNEVQLDNGLKLA

-245 GQNYTVISAN
+245 GQSYTVISAN
-255 ADEQRPY
+255 ASEERPY
-262 IDSIVLVNEE
+262 IDSIVLADEE
-272 ALPGSPDNYYVDEES
+272 GLPGPPEVYYADEES

-317 PQVAVGATYG
+317 PQLAVGATYG

-355 SAEMKRLQTQVDK
+355 GAKMKRLQTQVDK
-368 AAAQRDYLQS
+368 AASQRDYLQS

-387 WVELNSAWDQYQL
+387 WVELNSAWSQYQL
-400 ALDSEAAAKASFGRV
+400 ALDSEAAAEASFGRV

-421 GMVTIADLLKSQ
+421 GMVTIAELLQSQ

-440 DERAEAL
+440 DKRADAL

-454 RKWQELAN
+454 RKWLDLAR
-462 NQ
+462 

>member
-1 MKRLMLAALAAA
+1 MKKTVLAALAALTCIA
-13 FAICAPAAG
+13 APA
-22 QEVRLTLEQCRE
+22 QELRLTLEECRE

-46 ALDLKA
+46 ALDLEA
-52 AEYQKQE
+52 ARYQKQE

-72 FGFWAL
+72 FGFWAF

-102 IESYAPMYG
+102 IDSYAPMYG
-111 VSPYYSTL
+111 LPTSYTTL

-124 AGVSVMQPLFAG
+124 AGVSVMQPIFAG
-136 GRIVNGNRLASL
+136 GRIVNGNRLAAL
-148 GVEAASLQQAV
+148 GVEAAGLQQEV
-159 QKRSTS
+159 QRRSTS
-165 DEIEGYWWQVIS
+165 DEIEGYWWQVVS
-177 LQEKQELLSG
+177 LQEKRELLAG
-187 SKEFVDTLYR
+187 SKEFVDTLFR
-197 DVNAAYSAGLV
+197 DVTAAYEAGLV

-222 LLTNEVQLNSGLRLA
+222 LLSNEVQLDNGLKLA

-245 GQNYTVISAN
+245 GQSYTVISAN
-255 ADEQRPY
+255 ASEERPY
-262 IDSIVLVNEE
+262 IDSIVLADEE
-272 ALPGSPDNYYVDEES
+272 GLPGPPEAYYADEES

-317 PQVAVGATYG
+317 PQLAVGATYG

-355 SAEMKRLQTQVDK
+355 GAKMKRLQTQVDK
-368 AAAQRDYLQS
+368 AASQRDYLQS

-387 WVELNSAWDQYQL
+387 WVELNSAWSQYQL
-400 ALDSEAAAKASFGRV
+400 ALDSEAAAEASFGRV

-421 GMVTIADLLKSQ
+421 GMVTIAELLQSQ

-440 DERAEAL
+440 DKRADAL

-454 RKWQELAN
+454 RKWLDLAR
-462 NQ
+462 

>member
-1 MKRLMLAALAAA
+1 MKKTVLAALAALTCIA
-13 FAICAPAAG
+13 APA
-22 QEVRLTLEQCRE
+22 QELRLTLEECRE

-46 ALDLKA
+46 ALDLEA
-52 AEYQKQE
+52 ARYQKQE

-72 FGFWAL
+72 FGFWAF

-102 IESYAPMYG
+102 IDSYAPMYG
-111 VSPYYSTL
+111 LPTSYTTL

-124 AGVSVMQPLFAG
+124 AGVSVMQPIFAG
-136 GRIVNGNRLASL
+136 GRIVNGNRLAAL
-148 GVEAASLQQAV
+148 GVEAAGLQQEV
-159 QKRSTS
+159 QRRSTS
-165 DEIEGYWWQVIS
+165 DEIEGYWWQVVS
-177 LQEKQELLSG
+177 LQEKRELLAG
-187 SKEFVDTLYR
+187 SKEFVDTLFR
-197 DVNAAYSAGLV
+197 DVTAAYEAGLV

-222 LLTNEVQLNSGLRLA
+222 LLSNEVQLDNGLKLA

-245 GQNYTVISAN
+245 GQGYTVISAN
-255 ADEQRPY
+255 ASEERPY
-262 IDSIVLVNEE
+262 IDSIVLADEE
-272 ALPGSPDNYYVDEES
+272 GLPGPPEAYYVDEES

-317 PQVAVGATYG
+317 PQLAVGATYG

-355 SAEMKRLQTQVDK
+355 SAKMKRLQTQVDK
-368 AAAQRDYLQS
+368 AASQRDYLQS

-387 WVELNSAWDQYQL
+387 WIELNSAWSQYQL
-400 ALDSEAAAKASFGRV
+400 ALDSEAAAEASFGRV

-421 GMVTIADLLKSQ
+421 GMVTIAELLQSQ

-440 DERAEAL
+440 DKRADAL

-454 RKWQELAN
+454 RKWLDLAR
-462 NQ
+462 

>member
-1 MKRLMLAALAAA
+1 MKKTVLAALAALTCIA
-13 FAICAPAAG
+13 APA
-22 QEVRLTLEQCRE
+22 QELRLTLEECRE

-46 ALDLKA
+46 ALDLEA
-52 AEYQKQE
+52 ARYQKQE

-72 FGFWAL
+72 FGFWAF

-102 IESYAPMYG
+102 IDSYAPMYG
-111 VSPYYSTL
+111 LPTSYSTL

-124 AGVSVMQPLFAG
+124 AGISVMQPIFAG
-136 GRIVNGNRLASL
+136 GRIVNGNRLAAL
-148 GVEAASLQQAV
+148 GVEAAGLQQEV
-159 QKRSTS
+159 QRRSTS
-165 DEIEGYWWQVIS
+165 DEIEGYWWQVVS
-177 LQEKQELLSG
+177 LQEKRELLAG
-187 SKEFVDTLYR
+187 SKEFVDTLFR
-197 DVNAAYSAGLV
+197 DVTAAYEAGLV

-222 LLTNEVQLNSGLRLA
+222 LLSNEVQLDNGLKLA

-245 GQNYTVISAN
+245 GQSYTVISAN
-255 ADEQRPY
+255 ASEERPY
-262 IDSIVLVNEE
+262 IDSIVLADEE
-272 ALPGSPDNYYVDEES
+272 GLPGPPEAYYADEES

-317 PQVAVGATYG
+317 PQLAVGATYG

-355 SAEMKRLQTQVDK
+355 GAKMKRLQTQVDK
-368 AAAQRDYLQS
+368 AASQRDYLQS

-387 WVELNSAWDQYQL
+387 WVELNSAWSQYQL
-400 ALDSEAAAKASFGRV
+400 ALDSEAAAEASFGRV

-421 GMVTIADLLKSQ
+421 GMVTIAELLQSQ

-440 DERAEAL
+440 DKRADAL

-454 RKWQELAN
+454 RKWLDLAR
-462 NQ
+462 

>member
-1 MKRLMLAALAAA
+1 MKKTVLAALAALTCIA
-13 FAICAPAAG
+13 APA
-22 QEVRLTLEQCRE
+22 QELRLTLEECRE

-46 ALDLKA
+46 ALDLEA
-52 AEYQKQE
+52 ARYQKQE

-72 FGFWAL
+72 FGFWAF

-102 IESYAPMYG
+102 IDSYAPMYG
-111 VSPYYSTL
+111 LPTSYTTL

-124 AGVSVMQPLFAG
+124 AGVSVMQPIFAG
-136 GRIVNGNRLASL
+136 GRIVNGNRLAAL
-148 GVEAASLQQAV
+148 GVEAAGLQQEV
-159 QKRSTS
+159 QRRSTS
-165 DEIEGYWWQVIS
+165 DEIEGYWWQVVS
-177 LQEKQELLSG
+177 LQEKRELLAG
-187 SKEFVDTLYR
+187 SKKFVDTLFR
-197 DVNAAYSAGLV
+197 DVTAAYEAGLV

-222 LLTNEVQLNSGLRLA
+222 LLSNEVQLDNGLKLA

-245 GQNYTVISAN
+245 GQGYTVISAN
-255 ADEQRPY
+255 ASEERPY
-262 IDSIVLVNEE
+262 IDSIVLADEE
-272 ALPGSPDNYYVDEES
+272 GLPGPPEAYYVDEES

-317 PQVAVGATYG
+317 PQLAVGATYG

-355 SAEMKRLQTQVDK
+355 GAKMKRLQTQVDK
-368 AAAQRDYLQS
+368 AASQRDYLQS

-387 WVELNSAWDQYQL
+387 WVELNSAWSQYQL
-400 ALDSEAAAKASFGRV
+400 ALDSEAAAEASFGRV

-421 GMVTIADLLKSQ
+421 GMVTIAELLQSQ

-440 DERAEAL
+440 DKRADAL

-454 RKWQELAN
+454 RKWLDLAR
-462 NQ
+462 

>member
-1 MKRLMLAALAAA
+1 MKKTVLAALAALTCIA
-13 FAICAPAAG
+13 APA
-22 QEVRLTLEQCRE
+22 QELRLTLEECRE

-46 ALDLKA
+46 ALDLEA
-52 AEYQKQE
+52 ARYQKQE

-72 FGFWAL
+72 FGFWAF

-102 IESYAPMYG
+102 IDSYAPMYG
-111 VSPYYSTL
+111 LPTSYTTL

-124 AGVSVMQPLFAG
+124 AGVSVMQPIFAG
-136 GRIVNGNRLASL
+136 GRIVNGNRLAAL
-148 GVEAASLQQAV
+148 GVEAAGLQQEV
-159 QKRSTS
+159 QRRSTS
-165 DEIEGYWWQVIS
+165 DEIEGYWWQVVS
-177 LQEKQELLSG
+177 LQEKRELLAG
-187 SKEFVDTLYR
+187 SKEFVDTLFR
-197 DVNAAYSAGLV
+197 DVTAAYEAGLV

-222 LLTNEVQLNSGLRLA
+222 LLSNEVQLDNGLKLA

-245 GQNYTVISAN
+245 GQSYTVISAN
-255 ADEQRPY
+255 ASEERPY
-262 IDSIVLVNEE
+262 IDSIVLADEE
-272 ALPGSPDNYYVDEES
+272 GLPAPPEAYYADEES

-317 PQVAVGATYG
+317 PQLAVGATYG

-355 SAEMKRLQTQVDK
+355 GAKMKRLQTQVDK
-368 AAAQRDYLQS
+368 AASQRDYLQS

-387 WVELNSAWDQYQL
+387 WVELNSAWSQYQL
-400 ALDSEAAAKASFGRV
+400 ALDSEAAAEASFGRV

-421 GMVTIADLLKSQ
+421 GMVTIAELLQSQ

-440 DERAEAL
+440 DKRADAL

-454 RKWQELAN
+454 RKWLDLAR
-462 NQ
+462 

>member
-1 MKRLMLAALAAA
+1 MKKTVLAALAALTCIA
-13 FAICAPAAG
+13 APA
-22 QEVRLTLEQCRE
+22 QELRLTLEECRE

-46 ALDLKA
+46 ALDLEA
-52 AEYQKQE
+52 ARYQKQE

-72 FGFWAL
+72 FGFWAF

-102 IESYAPMYG
+102 IDSYAPMYG
-111 VSPYYSTL
+111 LPTSYSTL

-124 AGVSVMQPLFAG
+124 AGISVMQPLFAG
-136 GRIVNGNRLASL
+136 GRIVNGNRLAAL
-148 GVEAASLQQAV
+148 GVEAAGLQQEV
-159 QKRSTS
+159 QRRSTS
-165 DEIEGYWWQVIS
+165 DEIEGYWWQVVS
-177 LQEKQELLSG
+177 LQEKRELLAG
-187 SKEFVDTLYR
+187 SKEFVDTLFR
-197 DVNAAYSAGLV
+197 DVTAAYEAGLV

-222 LLTNEVQLNSGLRLA
+222 LLSNEVQLDNGLKLA

-245 GQNYTVISAN
+245 GQSYTVISAN
-255 ADEQRPY
+255 ASEERPY
-262 IDSIVLVNEE
+262 IDSIVLADEVG
-272 ALPGSPDNYYVDEES
+272 LPGPPEAYYADEES

-317 PQVAVGATYG
+317 PQLAVGATYG

-341 FATVQIPISDWGKT
+341 FATVQIPISDWGRTGAK
-355 SAEMKRLQTQVDK
+355 MKRLQTQVDK
-368 AAAQRDYLQS
+368 AASQRDYLQS

-387 WVELNSAWDQYQL
+387 WVELNSAWSQYQL
-400 ALDSEAAAKASFGRV
+400 ALDSEAAAEASFGRV

-421 GMVTIADLLKSQ
+421 GMVTAAELLQSQ
-433 TSLRQAS
+433 ISLRQAS
-440 DERAEAL
+440 DKRADAL

-454 RKWQELAN
+454 RKWLDLAR
-462 NQ
+462 

>member
-1 MKRLMLAALAAA
+1 MKKTVLAALAALTCIA
-13 FAICAPAAG
+13 APA
-22 QEVRLTLEQCRE
+22 QELRLTLEECRE

-46 ALDLKA
+46 ALDLEA
-52 AEYQKQE
+52 ARYQKQE

-72 FGFWAL
+72 FGFWAF

-102 IESYAPMYG
+102 IDSYAPMYG
-111 VSPYYSTL
+111 LPTSYTTL

-124 AGVSVMQPLFAG
+124 AGISVMQPIFAG
-136 GRIVNGNRLASL
+136 GRIVNGNRLAAL
-148 GVEAASLQQAV
+148 GVEAAGLQQEV
-159 QKRSTS
+159 QRRSTS
-165 DEIEGYWWQVIS
+165 DEIEGYWWQVVS
-177 LQEKQELLSG
+177 LQEKRELLAG
-187 SKEFVDTLYR
+187 SKEFVDTLFR
-197 DVNAAYSAGLV
+197 DVTAAYEAGLV

-222 LLTNEVQLNSGLRLA
+222 LLSNEVQLDNGLKLA

-245 GQNYTVISAN
+245 GQSYTVISAN
-255 ADEQRPY
+255 ASEERPY
-262 IDSIVLVNEE
+262 IDSIVLADEVG
-272 ALPGSPDNYYVDEES
+272 LPGPPEAYYADEES

-317 PQVAVGATYG
+317 PQLAVGATYG

-355 SAEMKRLQTQVDK
+355 GAKMKRLQTQVDK
-368 AAAQRDYLQS
+368 AASQRDYLQS

-387 WVELNSAWDQYQL
+387 WVELNSAWSQYQL
-400 ALDSEAAAKASFGRV
+400 ALDSEAAAEASFGRV

-421 GMVTIADLLKSQ
+421 GMVTIAELLQSQ

-440 DERAEAL
+440 DKRADAL

-454 RKWQELAN
+454 RKWLDLAR
-462 NQ
+462 

>member
-1 MKRLMLAALAAA
+1 MKKTVLAALAALTCIA
-13 FAICAPAAG
+13 APA
-22 QEVRLTLEQCRE
+22 QELRLTLEECRE

-46 ALDLKA
+46 ALDLEA
-52 AEYQKQE
+52 ARYQKQE

-72 FGFWAL
+72 FGFWAF

-102 IESYAPMYG
+102 IDSYAPMYG
-111 VSPYYSTL
+111 LPTSYTTL

-124 AGVSVMQPLFAG
+124 AGVSVMQPIFAG
-136 GRIVNGNRLASL
+136 GRIVNGNRLAAL
-148 GVEAASLQQAV
+148 GVEAAGLQQEV
-159 QKRSTS
+159 QRRSTS
-165 DEIEGYWWQVIS
+165 DEIEGYWWQVVS
-177 LQEKQELLSG
+177 LQEKRELLAG
-187 SKEFVDTLYR
+187 SKKFVDTLFR
-197 DVNAAYSAGLV
+197 DVTAAYEAGLV

-222 LLTNEVQLNSGLRLA
+222 LLSNEVQLDNGLKLA

-245 GQNYTVISAN
+245 GQGYTVISAN
-255 ADEQRPY
+255 ASEERPY
-262 IDSIVLVNEE
+262 IDSIVLADEE
-272 ALPGSPDNYYVDEES
+272 GLPGPPEAYYADEES

-317 PQVAVGATYG
+317 PQLAVGATYG

-355 SAEMKRLQTQVDK
+355 GAKMKRLQTQVDK
-368 AAAQRDYLQS
+368 AASQRDYLQS

-387 WVELNSAWDQYQL
+387 WVELNSAWSQYQL
-400 ALDSEAAAKASFGRV
+400 ALDSEAAAEASFGRV

-421 GMVTIADLLKSQ
+421 GMVTIAELLQSQ

-440 DERAEAL
+440 DKRADAL

-454 RKWQELAN
+454 RKWLDLAR
-462 NQ
+462 

>member
-1 MKRLMLAALAAA
+1 MKKTVLAALAALTCIA
-13 FAICAPAAG
+13 APA
-22 QEVRLTLEQCRE
+22 QELRLTLEECRE

-46 ALDLKA
+46 ALDLEA
-52 AEYQKQE
+52 ARYQKQE

-72 FGFWAL
+72 FGFWAF

-102 IESYAPMYG
+102 IDSYAPMYG
-111 VSPYYSTL
+111 LPTSYTTL

-124 AGVSVMQPLFAG
+124 AGVSVMQPIFAG
-136 GRIVNGNRLASL
+136 GRIVNGNRLAAL
-148 GVEAASLQQAV
+148 GVEAAGLQQEV
-159 QKRSTS
+159 QRRSTS
-165 DEIEGYWWQVIS
+165 DEIEGYWWQVVS
-177 LQEKQELLSG
+177 LQEKRELLAG
-187 SKEFVDTLYR
+187 SKEFVDTLFR
-197 DVNAAYSAGLV
+197 DVTAAYEAGLV

-222 LLTNEVQLNSGLRLA
+222 LLSNEVQLDNGLKLA

-245 GQNYTVISAN
+245 GQGYTVISAN
-255 ADEQRPY
+255 ASEERPY
-262 IDSIVLVNEE
+262 IDSIVLADEE
-272 ALPGSPDNYYVDEES
+272 GLPGPPEAYYVDEES

-317 PQVAVGATYG
+317 PQLAVGATYG

-355 SAEMKRLQTQVDK
+355 GAKMKRLQTQVDK
-368 AAAQRDYLQS
+368 AASQRDYLQS

-387 WVELNSAWDQYQL
+387 WVELNSAWSQYQL
-400 ALDSEAAAKASFGRV
+400 ALDSEAAAEASFGRV

-421 GMVTIADLLKSQ
+421 GMVTIAELLQSQ

-440 DERAEAL
+440 DKRADAL

-454 RKWQELAN
+454 RKWLELAR
-462 NQ
+462 

>member
-1 MKRLMLAALAAA
+1 MKKTVLAALAALTCIA
-13 FAICAPAAG
+13 APA
-22 QEVRLTLEQCRE
+22 QELRLTLEECRE

-46 ALDLKA
+46 ALDLEA
-52 AEYQKQE
+52 ARYQKQE

-72 FGFWAL
+72 FGFWAF

-102 IESYAPMYG
+102 IDSYAPMYG
-111 VSPYYSTL
+111 LPTSYTTL

-124 AGVSVMQPLFAG
+124 AGVSVMQPIFAG
-136 GRIVNGNRLASL
+136 GRIVNGNRLAAL
-148 GVEAASLQQAV
+148 GVEAAGLQQEV
-159 QKRSTS
+159 QRRSTS
-165 DEIEGYWWQVIS
+165 DEIEGYWWQVVS
-177 LQEKQELLSG
+177 LQEKRELLAG
-187 SKEFVDTLYR
+187 SKEFVDTLFR
-197 DVNAAYSAGLV
+197 DVTAAYEAGLV

-222 LLTNEVQLNSGLRLA
+222 LLSNEVQLDNGLKLA

-245 GQNYTVISAN
+245 GQSYTVISAN
-255 ADEQRPY
+255 ASEERPY
-262 IDSIVLVNEE
+262 IDSIVLADEE
-272 ALPGSPDNYYVDEES
+272 GLPGPPEAYYADEES

-327 YYDFTGKG
+327 YYDFTGRG

-355 SAEMKRLQTQVDK
+355 SAQLKRLQTQVDK
-368 AAAQRDYLQS
+368 AAAQRDYLQAQLVLS
-378 QIILGVRQS
+378 VRQS
-387 WVELNSAWDQYQL
+387 WVELTSCWDQYQL
-400 ALDSEAAAKASFGRV
+400 ALDSEAAAEASFGRV
-415 ERNYEA
+415 RSNYEA
-421 GMVTIADLLKSQ
+421 GRVTVADLLQSQ
-433 TSLRQAS
+433 TSLRQAA
-440 DERAEAL
+440 DERSDAL

-454 RKWQELAN
+454 SKWLKLAAN
-462 NQ
+462 

>member
-1 MKRLMLAALAAA
+1 MKKTVLAALAALTCIA
-13 FAICAPAAG
+13 APA
-22 QEVRLTLEQCRE
+22 QELRLTLEECRE

-46 ALDLKA
+46 ALDLEA
-52 AEYQKQE
+52 ARYQKQE

-72 FGFWAL
+72 FGFWAF

-102 IESYAPMYG
+102 IDSYAPMYG
-111 VSPYYSTL
+111 LPTSYTTL

-124 AGVSVMQPLFAG
+124 AGISVMQPIFAG
-136 GRIVNGNRLASL
+136 GRIVNGNRLAAL
-148 GVEAASLQQAV
+148 GVEAAGLQQEV
-159 QKRSTS
+159 QRRSTS
-165 DEIEGYWWQVIS
+165 DEIEGYWWQVVS
-177 LQEKQELLSG
+177 LQEKRELLAG
-187 SKEFVDTLYR
+187 SKEFVDTLFR
-197 DVNAAYSAGLV
+197 DVTAAYEAGLV

-222 LLTNEVQLNSGLRLA
+222 LLSNDVQLDNGLKLA

-245 GQNYTVISAN
+245 GQSYTVISAN
-255 ADEQRPY
+255 ASEERPY
-262 IDSIVLVNEE
+262 IDSIVLADEE
-272 ALPGSPDNYYVDEES
+272 GLPGPPEAYYADEES

-317 PQVAVGATYG
+317 PQLAVGATYG

-341 FATVQIPISDWGKT
+341 FATVQIPISDWGRTGAK
-355 SAEMKRLQTQVDK
+355 MKRLQTQVDK
-368 AAAQRDYLQS
+368 AASQRDYLQS

-387 WVELNSAWDQYQL
+387 WVELNSAWSQYQL
-400 ALDSEAAAKASFGRV
+400 ALDSEAAAEASFGRV

-421 GMVTIADLLKSQ
+421 GMVTIAELLQSQ

-440 DERAEAL
+440 DTRADAL

-454 RKWQELAN
+454 RKWLDLAR
-462 NQ
+462 

>member
-1 MKRLMLAALAAA
+1 MKKTVLAALAALTCIA
-13 FAICAPAAG
+13 APA
-22 QEVRLTLEQCRE
+22 QELRLTLEECRE

-46 ALDLKA
+46 ALDLEA
-52 AEYQKQE
+52 ARYQKQE

-72 FGFWAL
+72 FGFWAF

-102 IESYAPMYG
+102 IDSYAPMYG
-111 VSPYYSTL
+111 LPTSYTTL

-124 AGVSVMQPLFAG
+124 AGVSVMQPIFAG
-136 GRIVNGNRLASL
+136 GRIVNGNRLAAL
-148 GVEAASLQQAV
+148 GVEAAGLQQEV
-159 QKRSTS
+159 QRRSTS
-165 DEIEGYWWQVIS
+165 DEIEGYWWQVVS
-177 LQEKQELLSG
+177 LQEKRELLAG
-187 SKEFVDTLYR
+187 SKEFVDTLFR
-197 DVNAAYSAGLV
+197 DVTAAYEAGLV

-222 LLTNEVQLNSGLRLA
+222 LLSNEVQLDNGLKLA

-245 GQNYTVISAN
+245 GQSYTVISAN
-255 ADEQRPY
+255 ASEERPY
-262 IDSIVLVNEE
+262 IDSIVLADEVG
-272 ALPGSPDNYYVDEES
+272 LPGPPEAYYADEES

-317 PQVAVGATYG
+317 PQLAVGATYG

-355 SAEMKRLQTQVDK
+355 GAKMKRLQTQVDK
-368 AAAQRDYLQS
+368 AASQRDYLQS

-387 WVELNSAWDQYQL
+387 WVELNSAWSQYQL
-400 ALDSEAAAKASFGRV
+400 ALDSEAAAEASFGRV

-421 GMVTIADLLKSQ
+421 GMVTIAELLQSQ

-440 DERAEAL
+440 DKRADAL

-454 RKWQELAN
+454 RKWLELAEN
-462 NQ
+462 